1 MQCCVTPAFI
11 LSKWAQ
17 IASMDYFQQLI
28 VIDSDLQH
36 QAKSNPQTDANQ
48 IHVIDD
54 IDDMGQINGI
64 PGPHQYMTKG

>member
-1 MQCCVTPAFI
+1 MTPAFI
-11 LSKWAQ
+11 LSMWVR
-17 IASMDYFQQLI
+17 IEMGTNCMDYFQQLI
-28 VIDSDLQH
+28 DIDSDLQH

>member
-1 MQCCVTPAFI
+1 
-11 LSKWAQ
+11 
-17 IASMDYFQQLI
+17 MDYFQQLI
-28 VIDSDLQH
+28 DIDSDLQH